1 MEDEKKESLQKK
13 TVKKT
18 ANNKKVTNKDKDVK
32 KETSKKKTTVK
43 KTIKKEGLPK
53 DNVVL
58 KEEIDKETVEFKEE
72 PIVKKVSKQKKKE
85 TSSSFGTLEVSVLLI
100 ITCILSITSGLFLG
114 NKFLGNKT
122 NDEIPKELNEF
133 ITNYNYIIEN
143 YYGEINKKDI
153 ITGAIKG
160 MVESLGD
167 THTSFLDE
175 STNDTF
181 NIQLQG
187 SFEGVGVEIINTD
200 DGITVLS
207 VFDDSPASK
216 ADIKAGDIIVKF
228 NEINVSNKQ
237 AVELTNIIRNNKGK
251 FTLTVKRGDQ
261 DLVKEMSKG
270 LIIIKSVN
278 SKTYN
283 QDNKKIG
290 YLEVTLFAANTYQQ
304 FKSAL
309 QNLESQNIDGLII
322 DVRFN
327 TGGHLSAVEN
337 MISLFLD
344 SSHIIYQT
352 ESKEGIEKTYSRGSV
367 TKKYPIVLLSNKD
380 SASASEVLMGA
391 LRDEYGAKV
400 VGVKSFGK
408 GTVQQLNTLST
419 SDQYKITV
427 KKWLTP
433 KGNSIDKVGIAP
445 DIIVEQDSEYFKDF
459 DETKDVQLKRAL
471 EVFKKS

>member
-1 MEDEKKESLQKK
+1 MEDEKKENLQKNNIK
-13 TVKKT
+13 KETTKKKVTSKDTDVKKT
-18 ANNKKVTNKDKDVK
+18 TPKKKTASKKAVK
-32 KETSKKKTTVK
+32 KEEVLKDEVALDGEANEKKIVQKTSKSKKKNA
-43 KTIKKEGLPK
+43 G
-53 DNVVL
+53 
-58 KEEIDKETVEFKEE
+58 
-72 PIVKKVSKQKKKE
+72 
-85 TSSSFGTLEVSVLLI
+85 SSFGILEVSVLLI

-114 NKFLGNKT
+114 SKFLGNKT
-122 NDEIPKELNEF
+122 TTEIPEELNEF

-143 YYGEINKKDI
+143 YYGEVNKKDI

-207 VFDDSPASK
+207 VFDDSPASR
-216 ADIKAGDIIVKF
+216 ADIKPGDIIVKF
-228 NEINVSNKQ
+228 NEINISSKQ
-237 AVELTNIIRNNKGK
+237 AVELTNIIRNNNGK
-251 FTLTVKRGDQ
+251 FTLTVKRGEQ
-261 DLVKEMSKG
+261 ELVKEMNKG

-327 TGGHLSAVEN
+327 TGGHLTAVES

-344 SSHIIYQT
+344 SSHVIYQT

-391 LRDEYGAKV
+391 LREEYGAKV

-427 KKWLTP
+427 KRWLTP
-433 KGNSIDKVGIAP
+433 KGNSIDKVGITP
-445 DIIVEQDSEYFKDF
+445 DIIIEQNPEYFKDF
-459 DETKDVQLKRAL
+459 DEAKDVQLKRAL
-471 EVFKKS
+471 EVFKNS